1 MKGLQAL
8 ELVKHMFL
16 ETDIILISF
25 LLQAARKLRDE
36 EGFFYPHNLDFRGRA
51 YPIHPHLNHL
61 GSDMCRGILQ
71 FAEGRALG
79 SSGLRWLKIHLANL
93 YGGKVGKM
101 SFDARV
107 AWVDEMVEKV
117 FDSAERPLEGGRWW
131 LEAEDPFQCL
141 AACLDIRNSIKSGSP
156 ETYIS
161 YLPVHQVGHSLRDLL
176 ALFILHATTS

>member
-1 MKGLQAL
+1 MTYGCFFTSKANGGLGP
-8 ELVKHMFL
+8 
-16 ETDIILISF
+16 DIVLCCV
-25 LLQAARKLRDE
+25 LLQAARKLRNE

-71 FAEGRALG
+71 FAESRPLG
-79 SSGLRWLKIHLANL
+79 STGLRWLKVHLANL

-107 AWVDEMVEKV
+107 AWVDEMIEKV
-117 FDSAERPLEGGRWW
+117 FDSAEKPLEGSRWW

-141 AACLDIRNSIKSGSP
+141 AACLDIWNAIMSGSP
-156 ETYIS
+156 ETYHS
-161 YLPVHQVGHSLRDLL
+161 HLPVHQVGHFLQY
-176 ALFILHATTS
+176 